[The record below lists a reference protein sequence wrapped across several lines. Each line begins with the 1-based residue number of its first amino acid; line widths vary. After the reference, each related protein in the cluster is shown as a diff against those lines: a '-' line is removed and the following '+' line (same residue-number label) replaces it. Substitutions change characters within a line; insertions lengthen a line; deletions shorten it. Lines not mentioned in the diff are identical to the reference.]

1 MTRTRLAALL
11 LPLALAGCGL
21 LSDQTVR
28 LLTDRPEMAAY
39 VERYNARQS
48 DVRVEVLYD
57 EAPARA
63 VLEGRAQADVVIGQ
77 WLASPAGMARFDS
90 LADMV
95 KPGRIDPSW
104 FYPGLL
110 AMGSRDNRP
119 FLLPLSF
126 NLPTILFLRQSVS
139 AELPPLALPLAT
151 VRTLGGAF
159 NATGRN
165 GFTAVGFSP
174 LWSGEFLDD
183 TARLHGV
190 RFRAARS
197 GQPVWDADA
206 LLQAAGLLRSWV
218 SETNGGA
225 AADRVF
231 AGRTLVQPAARLLST
246 KRILFS
252 RVPFP
257 EFFALP
263 EEKRREF
270 DFRWLS
276 NGTVIAAQDD
286 VLFAGILR
294 AARDKS
300 GARKFLSW
308 FFSPQTQRSL
318 LEVNQ
323 SRRIGVF
330 CIADGLSSFRAINEK
345 DVPQKYP
352 LLLGRIPGESSIAF
366 PETQPDG
373 WLRLRDEVFRPWLSR
388 AATGEEQEGL
398 DKTLA
403 EWRKAQKQ

>member
-1 MTRTRLAALL
+1 MTRIRLAALL

-48 DVRVEVLYD
+48 EVRVEVLYD

-63 VLEGRAQADVVIGQ
+63 VLEGRAQADVVIAE

-126 NLPTILFLRQSVS
+126 NLPTLLFARQSVS

-151 VRTLGGAF
+151 VRSMGAAF
-159 NATGRN
+159 NATGRT
-165 GFTAVGFSP
+165 GVTAVGFSP
-174 LWSGEFLDD
+174 LWSSDFLFD
-183 TARLHGV
+183 TVRLHGA
-190 RFRAARS
+190 RIRAARS
-197 GQPVWDADA
+197 GQPAWDADA
-206 LLQAAGLLRSWV
+206 MAQAVAFLRSWV
-218 SETNGGA
+218 TETNGGA
-225 AADRVF
+225 AADRSF
-231 AGRTLVQPAARLLST
+231 AERTLVQPAARLLST
-246 KRILFS
+246 KRVLFS
-252 RVPFP
+252 RVAFP
-257 EFFALP
+257 EFFAFP
-263 EEKRREF
+263 EEKRKEY

-276 NGTVIAAQDD
+276 NGTVIPAQDD

-294 AARDKS
+294 SARDKS
-300 GARKFLSW
+300 GSRKFLSW

-345 DVPQKYP
+345 DLPQKYP
-352 LLLGRIPGESSIAF
+352 LLLGRIPAESSIVF
-366 PETQPDG
+366 PETLPDD
-373 WLRLRDEVFRPWLSR
+373 WPRLRDEVFGPWLAR
-388 AATGEEQEGL
+388 ATAGEQQDGL

-403 EWRKAQKQ
+403 DWRKAQKE

>member
-1 MTRTRLAALL
+1 MRRTRIAALL

-39 VERYNARQS
+39 VERYNARQTE
-48 DVRVEVLYD
+48 VRVEVLYD
-57 EAPARA
+57 EAPAQA
-63 VLEGRAQADVVIGQ
+63 VLEGRAQADVVIAQ
-77 WLASPAGMARFDS
+77 WLAGPAIMARFDS
-90 LADMV
+90 LADVV

-126 NLPTILFLRQSVS
+126 NLPAIMFSRAAVTV
-139 AELPPLALPLAT
+139 ELPPLALPLQSIRAMG
-151 VRTLGGAF
+151 RAF
-159 NATGRN
+159 NASGKG

-174 LWSGEFLDD
+174 LWSGDFLGD
-183 TARLHGV
+183 TARLSGV
-190 RFRAARS
+190 RMRAARS

-206 LLQAAGLLRSWV
+206 LLQAAGFLRSWV
-218 SETNGGA
+218 SDINGGA
-225 AADRVF
+225 AADRLF
-231 AGRTLVQPAARLLST
+231 SGRTLVQPSARLLAAR
-246 KRILFS
+246 KILFS

-257 EFFALP
+257 EFFAMP
-263 EEKRREF
+263 EEKRKDF

-276 NGTVIAAQDD
+276 NGTVIPAQDD
-286 VLFAGILR
+286 VLFAGIPR

-318 LEVNQ
+318 LAVNQ

-330 CIADGLSSFRAINEK
+330 CIADGLSSFKAINEK
-345 DVPQKYP
+345 DLPQKYP
-352 LLLGRIPGESSIAF
+352 LLLGRIPAESSIVF
-366 PETQPDG
+366 PETLPDD
-373 WLRLRDEVFRPWLSR
+373 WLRLRDEVFRPWLAR
-388 AATGEEQEGL
+388 AAAGEEQQGM

-403 EWRKAQKQ
+403 EWRKAQRK